1 MVLNP
6 GMVIIQAGKITG
18 QKDSMKRMEQ
28 MKVYCDLFWAAWQS
42 KGFDNLFRSADF
54 TDKFAQ
60 FHKSEFYNK
69 WIKTE
74 EYQKYVKWQDS

>member
-6 GMVIIQAGKITG
+6 GTDISQVEKITG
-18 QKDSMKRMEQ
+18 QKVRMKRMEQ
-28 MKVYCDLFWAAWQS
+28 MKVYCDLFWAS
-42 KGFDNLFRSADF
+42 KWHRGFDRLFHSSEF

-60 FHKSEFYNK
+60 FQSTEFHNK

-74 EYQKYVKWQDS
+74 EYQKYMKWQNS